1 MGSCQEWR
9 KELEMRAR
17 SDRTIS
23 GGAGVLFHNWTT
35 RSRLRCCCCSLVL
48 RVLLHFLGKLL
59 AMQRWQSYCAMTFI
73 TIHRPAEI
81 SLLFRPP
88 VQNSPPTLCCCCC
101 WQKEPANMFIACNE
115 TLLADC
121 CCCFLA
127 KDHEL
132 IQNRGGRFLWRL
144 GVTHSPLAE

>member
-1 MGSCQEWR
+1 MGSYQEWR

-23 GGAGVLFHNWTT
+23 GGAGVLFHNWTA
-35 RSRLRCCCCSLVL
+35 RSRLRCCCSLLL

-59 AMQRWQSYCAMTFI
+59 AIQRWQSYCAMTFI

-88 VQNSPPTLCCCCC
+88 VQNSPPTLCCC

-132 IQNRGGRFLWRL
+132 IQNRGGDFYGDWVSHIRR
-144 GVTHSPLAE
+144 SPSKL